1 MSGNYEGIKTRGYG
15 IEIECTG
22 ITRNQAAKAVAK
34 VLESYA
40 VNEGGSYD
48 KYTIKDNKER
58 KWSIVY
64 DGSIKCIDRNRN
76 ATSSRLYSVELNSPV
91 LSYEDI
97 PMLQEVVRALR
108 KAGAVTGAEYKCG
121 IHIHISADDFDARSL
136 RNLVNIFASKEDFL
150 WEALQVS
157 SMRSGYCE
165 KVDQRFLSELNKKK
179 PKTIEEI
186 ERLWYNGESRRNS
199 HYDSSRYRALNL
211 HSYFSGGHFEI
222 RCCNSSL
229 HAGVIRSYLT
239 LALAIS
245 NAAVTKK
252 YCSPKV
258 SRSDNMRYSF
268 RVWLLNLG
276 LIGEEYKNCRSHLLK
291 HLDGNIAWRHPEDA
305 IAQRERLRQ
314 ERIAQ
319 REQACANLSA
329 LAEEA
334 EITPDEISEDCESE
348 FEEEET
354 EEMGMELSM

>member
-1 MSGNYEGIKTRGYG
+1 MSVNNEGIKTRGYG

-48 KYTIKDNKER
+48 KYTIKDNKDR

-64 DGSIKCIDRNRN
+64 DGSIRCIDRNRN
-76 ATSSRLYSVELNSPV
+76 TTSSRLYSVELNSPV
-91 LSYEDI
+91 LAYEDI

-108 KAGAVTGAEYKCG
+108 KSGAVTGAEYKCG

-211 HSYFSGGHFEI
+211 HSYFSGRHF
-222 RCCNSSL
+222 
-229 HAGVIRSYLT
+229 
-239 LALAIS
+239 
-245 NAAVTKK
+245 
-252 YCSPKV
+252 
-258 SRSDNMRYSF
+258 
-268 RVWLLNLG
+268 
-276 LIGEEYKNCRSHLLK
+276 
-291 HLDGNIAWRHPEDA
+291 
-305 IAQRERLRQ
+305 
-314 ERIAQ
+314 
-319 REQACANLSA
+319 
-329 LAEEA
+329 
-334 EITPDEISEDCESE
+334 
-348 FEEEET
+348 
-354 EEMGMELSM
+354 